1 MHPQVNPANRDMDA
15 DLEERLE
22 RARRSIKEMSQI
34 VQILIDDLRNG
45 SGDSMEVPLAISELI
60 LRVQGEYED
69 ALAEE
74 QLLNQELE
82 DLQEQ

>member
-1 MHPQVNPANRDMDA
+1 MDA